1 MVLGEAL
8 FSTFNTRVAAVTIS
22 KILTLLSYL
31 RNYADVF
38 SSKEAKKLLLYKGY
52 NHAIKLKGGKP
63 LYSPLY
69 NLFTTKLAQ
78 LRSYLNDAL
87 SKG

>member
-1 MVLGEAL
+1 M
-8 FSTFNTRVAAVTIS
+8 
-22 KILTLLSYL
+22 
-31 RNYADVF
+31 F

-52 NHAIKLKGGKP
+52 NYAIKFKGDKS

-69 NLFTTKLAQ
+69 NLFTTELAQ